1 MSHKDS
7 IADNCYEKNQ
17 DKIIKDEKKFIGLQ
31 DTDEVRGLA
40 VSGGGIRSASFGL
53 GVMQALVGNSQ
64 LEKIHYLST
73 VSGGGYLGSALTWAL
88 HQYKNS
94 DTTKGNFPLG
104 KLKAEGAKDVENNEA
119 DIDDPEAYEKRELA
133 GNELLDFIRLHGAYL
148 TPVAKLDIISFS
160 AVVIRSMIMS
170 LFVYISFFTIA
181 ITASLFVIYQL
192 IHLIPIQN
200 LKSNSDFIN
209 TYLLPFGDKGLLL
222 LVAILIIAAMVFM
235 GFLFSFRT
243 FFSKFE
249 WNNWYESFIT
259 GQKRLGWLLKLSL
272 TCFVF
277 GSLPYVAAWLEELFK
292 NVWATATG
300 STIFGAVV
308 GIWQYIK
315 ASKNEKN
322 KGGTSDLVIYAG
334 AFALFYGVLLFAYII
349 ATGFFLYN
357 EHDNDV
363 IADPQ
368 LVYNFKNLGVFLIMV
383 AATLF
388 FGFFVNLNALG
399 PHLIW
404 RSRLMEAFM
413 PDKIAVHT
421 NKWWPAKKADMAM
434 MEDMCWK
441 NGAKARSEI
450 AGQCKWPY
458 HIVNTNI
465 ILPKSNEVKY
475 SGRGGDNF
483 IISPLYCGSDA
494 TRWRKTEDFQKTKT
508 SSRGITLASAMAASA
523 AALNPNAGVSGEG
536 VTRNAVV
543 SILLSMLN
551 LRLGYWTC
559 NPKTKKMLG
568 SPNFFT
574 PGLWTE
580 IFRNGFTENSNHVLL
595 SDGGHFENI
604 AIYELIRRKCN
615 LIIVS
620 DGGED
625 HKFNFDDLANA
636 IEKARVDFGTKIKF
650 MDENKVDPILPGSS
664 GEGLFQK
671 KYEIS
676 KRGYAFADIYYP
688 GDAKSQPTRGKL
700 VYIKLAMI
708 EGLATDV
715 YSYKGVNPTFPH
727 ESTADQFFNE
737 KQFEAYRELGYY
749 VGWQMMLS
757 KQGRELFPEKPFSST
772 FTNKNRFK
780 FPGGNVHSREVNLLI
795 NGQKIADFPVLINFP
810 IDLNEVGSTV
820 AEEIGLRYRYFMLE
834 IRKDNP
840 AIPDW
845 IETGTAE
852 ANIDNLTYRFSYDM
866 KRFPENPDE
875 AHFYVKLIGNKTE
888 MIWHSSAELGK
899 V

>member
-1 MSHKDS
+1 MTQQD
-7 IADNCYEKNQ
+7 ATEDNSYEINQ
-17 DKIIKDEKKFIGLQ
+17 DKIIDYEKEFIGLKK
-31 DTDEVRGLA
+31 TDVVRGLA

-53 GVMQALVGNSQ
+53 GVMQALVGNNQ

-94 DTTKGNFPLG
+94 DTTKKNFPLG
-104 KLKAEGAKDVENNEA
+104 KLAADGAKEVEK
-119 DIDDPEAYEKRELA
+119 YERLTKNPKDFENLELE
-133 GNELLDFIRLHGAYL
+133 GNELLDFIRLHGSYL
-148 TPVAKLDIISFS
+148 TPIDKLDIFSFS
-160 AVVIRSMIMS
+160 AVVLRSMIMS
-170 LFVYISFFTIA
+170 LFFYVSFFTLA
-181 ITASLFVIYQL
+181 ITASLFAIYQI
-192 IHLIPIQN
+192 IHLLEVDKKVKDPDSVFN
-200 LKSNSDFIN
+200 YFIGFEN
-209 TYLLPFGDKGLLL
+209 KGVLL
-222 LVAILIIAAMVFM
+222 LVAIIIILVMVLI
-235 GFLFSFRT
+235 GFFFSFRT
-243 FFSKFE
+243 FFSKLE
-249 WNNWYESFIT
+249 WNNWYESFIK
-259 GQKRLGWLLKLSL
+259 GQKRLGWWLKFSL

-277 GSLPYVAAWLEELFK
+277 GSLPYVAGWLGELYK
-292 NVWATATG
+292 NVLATATG

-322 KGGTSDLVIYAG
+322 KGGPSDLLIYAG
-334 AFALFYGVLLFAYII
+334 AFALFYGVLLFAYVI
-349 ATGFFLYN
+349 ATDFFLYN
-357 EHDNDV
+357 GHDNDV
-363 IADPQ
+363 IASQYHAYD
-368 LVYNFKNLGVFLIMV
+368 FKHLGIFLTLL
-383 AATLF
+383 ALTLF

-421 NKWWPAKKADMAM
+421 NKWWPAIKADGAM
-434 MEDMCWK
+434 MKDMCWK
-441 NGAKARSEI
+441 NDSEPGAAI
-450 AGQCKWPY
+450 AGKCKWPY

-494 TRWRKTEDFQKTKT
+494 TKWRKTEDFQKTKT
-508 SSRGITLASAMAASA
+508 ATRGITLASAMATSA

-536 VTRNAVV
+536 VTRNAII

-559 NPKTKKMLG
+559 NPKTKKMRG
-568 SPNFFT
+568 APNFFT

-580 IFRNGFTENSNHVLL
+580 IFRNGFSENNKNVLL
-595 SDGGHFENI
+595 SDGGHFENTG
-604 AIYELIRRKCN
+604 IYELIRRKCN
-615 LIIVS
+615 LIIVA

-650 MDENKVDPILPGSS
+650 MDENRVDSILPGSS
-664 GEGLFQK
+664 GEGLFEK

-676 KRGYAFADIYYP
+676 KRGYAFADIYY
-688 GDAKSQPTRGKL
+688 GDNETRGTL
-700 VYIKLAMI
+700 VYMKLAMI

-715 YSYKGVNPTFPH
+715 YSFKGVNPLFPH

-757 KQGRELFPEKPFSST
+757 KQGKKLFPEKGKEYNNS
-772 FTNKNRFK
+772 FTNINQFNS
-780 FPGGNVHSREVNLLI
+780 PGGNVHSREVALRI
-795 NGQKIADFPVLINFP
+795 NGEANAAFKVFVNFP
-810 IDLNEVGSTV
+810 INLDEVGSTI
-820 AEEIGLRYRYFMLE
+820 ADEISLRYRYFFLNGKAE
-834 IRKDNP
+834 NN

-845 IETGTAE
+845 RDTGTAE
-852 ANIDNLTYRFSYDM
+852 ANIDNLTYLFTYEM
-866 KRFPENPDE
+866 KRFPELQNE
-875 AHFYVKLIGNKTE
+875 IHFYVKLIGNKTE
-888 MIWHSSAELGK
+888 MIWHSSADLGMG
-899 V
+899 